1 MERRYHMATMTIPL
15 ISPGC
20 SSQVPPKTTGRT
32 ILETT
37 SHLKNVVD
45 LCTKGPEVVASAA
58 TTVSGYISTAA
69 TKQAFAISAKHG
81 AATTVALWLKIAA
94 WAKVIAWCAVG
105 VLAVAVCVA
114 AYKLAC

>member
-1 MERRYHMATMTIPL
+1 MATMAIPL
-15 ISPGC
+15 TSPGC
-20 SSQVPPKTTGRT
+20 PSRVPQKTAGRT

-45 LCTKGPEVVASAA
+45 LCTRGPEAVASAT

-69 TKQAFAISAKHG
+69 KKQAAAVSAKHG
-81 AATTVALWLKIAA
+81 TATTIALWLKIAA
-94 WAKVIAWCAVG
+94 WSKVIAWCAVG

-114 AYKLAC
+114 VYKLAC

>member
-1 MERRYHMATMTIPL
+1 MATMAPPL
-15 ISPGC
+15 PSAGC
-20 SSQVPPKTTGRT
+20 SSQVPKKNLGRT

-45 LCTKGPEVVASAA
+45 VCTKCPEAVASAA

-69 TKQAFAISAKHG
+69 KKQAAAVSAKHG

-94 WAKVIAWCAVG
+94 WSKIIAWCAVG

-114 AYKLAC
+114 VYKFAR